1 MNQTTINK
9 AKEKFK
15 DLFGTEGS
23 LFFCPGRINLIGDH
37 IDYNGGWVLPAAIS
51 MGTYA
56 VSQFNGTNTFRVFS
70 CNFEQDLLS
79 IDLSNPDLKQSLSG
93 HWASYVAGALLEVEK
108 ANGIKLRGLDLVFN
122 GDIPRGSGL
131 SSSASLEVL
140 VCYMVCYLH
149 QLPIQRTQIS
159 IWGQAA
165 ENKFV
170 GMNCGIMDQ
179 FAVANGRQNQALL
192 LDCQTLHFE
201 LVPVELGNFSLVV
214 MNSCKPRKLVES
226 KYNERR
232 QESELAL
239 EQIRRN
245 KAIENLAQA
254 GLEDIENL
262 QDEKI
267 RRRAKHVISENRRV
281 LESVKALRTNDL
293 RRFGQLL
300 TESHESL
307 KKDYETS
314 GVEMDQLVSAAL
326 QNKDCLGARMMGGG
340 FGGCALAMVK
350 TIGLEQF
357 IQEVGKNYRD
367 TVGYQAEFY
376 IPELA
381 DGVKFIE

>member
-1 MNQTTINK
+1 MNQTAVNK
-9 AKEKFK
+9 AKETFNE
-15 DLFGTEGS
+15 LFGTEGS

-56 VSQFNGTNTFRVFS
+56 VAQFNGTNTFRVFS
-70 CNFEQDLLS
+70 CNFEQALIS
-79 IDLSNPDLKQSLSG
+79 IDLSKPDLKQFLSG
-93 HWASYVAGALLEVEK
+93 HWASYVAGSLLEVEK
-108 ANGIKLRGLDLVFN
+108 ANGIKLKGLDLVFN

-140 VCYMVCYLH
+140 VCYLVCYLH
-149 QLPIQRTQIS
+149 QLPIHRTQLS

-165 ENKFV
+165 ENEFV

-179 FAVANGRQNQALL
+179 FAVANGKRNQALL

-201 LVPVELGNFSLVV
+201 LVPVELENYSLVV

-245 KAIENLAQA
+245 KALENLAQA
-254 GLEDIENL
+254 GLEDIEHL
-262 QDEKI
+262 PDEKI

-281 LESVKALRTNDL
+281 LESVNALRTNDL
-293 RRFGQLL
+293 KRFGQLL

-307 KKDYETS
+307 KTDYETS
-314 GVEMDQLVSAAL
+314 GVEMDQLVAAAL

-340 FGGCALAMVK
+340 FGGCALAVVK
-350 TIGLEQF
+350 TLGLEQF

>member
-1 MNQTTINK
+1 MNQTAVNK
-9 AKEKFK
+9 AKETFK
-15 DLFGTEGS
+15 ELFGSEGK

-56 VSQFNGTNTFRVFS
+56 VAQFNGTNTFRIFS
-70 CNFEQDLLS
+70 CNFDQALLS
-79 IDLSNPDLKQSLSG
+79 IDLSNPDLKRTLSG
-93 HWASYVAGALLEVEK
+93 HWASYVVGSLLEVEK
-108 ANGIKLRGLDLVFN
+108 ANGITLKGMDLVFN

-140 VCYMVCYLH
+140 VCYLVCYFH
-149 QLPIQRTQIS
+149 QLPIQRTKIS

-165 ENKFV
+165 ENEFV

-192 LDCQTLHFE
+192 LDCQTLQFE
-201 LVPVELGNFSLVV
+201 YVPVELGNFSLVV

-239 EQIRRN
+239 EYIRRN
-245 KAIENLAQA
+245 KELENLAQA
-254 GLEDIENL
+254 DLEDIELL

-267 RRRAKHVISENRRV
+267 RRRAKHVITENKRV
-281 LESVKALRTNDL
+281 LESVNALRTYDL
-293 RRFGQLL
+293 KRFGQLL

-307 KKDYETS
+307 KTDYETS
-314 GVEMDQLVSAAL
+314 GAEMDQLVKSAL

-340 FGGCALAMVK
+340 FGGCALALVNRK
-350 TIGLEQF
+350 GLEQF
-357 IQEVGKNYRD
+357 MNEVEKNYSEAI
-367 TVGYQAEFY
+367 GYQAEFY

-381 DGVKFIE
+381 DGVKHLD

>member
-1 MNQTTINK
+1 MNQTAVNK
-9 AKEKFK
+9 AKETFK
-15 DLFGTEGS
+15 ELFGSEGN

-56 VSQFNGTNTFRVFS
+56 MAQFNGTNTFRIFS
-70 CNFEQDLLS
+70 CNFDQALLS
-79 IDLSNPDLKQSLSG
+79 IDLSNPDLKQTLSG
-93 HWASYVAGALLEVEK
+93 HWASYVVGSLLEVEK
-108 ANGIKLRGLDLVFN
+108 ANGIRLKGMDLVFN

-140 VCYMVCYLH
+140 VCYLACYFH
-149 QLPIQRTQIS
+149 HLPIHRTKIS

-165 ENKFV
+165 ENEFV

-179 FAVANGRQNQALL
+179 FAVANGLQNQALL

-201 LVPVELGNFSLVV
+201 PVPVELGDFSLVV

-239 EQIRRN
+239 EEIKKSR
-245 KAIENLAQA
+245 AIENLAQA
-254 GLEDIENL
+254 ELEDIELL

-267 RRRAKHVISENRRV
+267 RRRAKHVITENRRV
-281 LESVKALRTNDL
+281 LESVNALRTNDL
-293 RRFGQLL
+293 KRFGQLL

-307 KKDYETS
+307 RTDYETS
-314 GVEMDQLVSAAL
+314 GTEMDQLVNAAL

-340 FGGCALAMVK
+340 FGGCALALVNRN
-350 TIGLEQF
+350 GLEQF
-357 IQEVGKNYRD
+357 MKEVEKKYSEAI
-367 TVGYQAEFY
+367 GYQAEFY

-381 DGVKFIE
+381 DGVKHLD